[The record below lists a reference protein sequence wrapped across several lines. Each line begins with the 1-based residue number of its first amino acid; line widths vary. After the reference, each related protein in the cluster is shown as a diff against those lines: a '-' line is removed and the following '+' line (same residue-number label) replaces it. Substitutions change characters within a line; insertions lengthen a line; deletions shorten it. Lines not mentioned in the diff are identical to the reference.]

1 MRNEEK
7 EYEEL
12 GAKILSELSA
22 LVEGD
27 PEWRRVNAKDDNAF
41 EIALI
46 VARSLYSAGLTIPGL
61 DVKIVHG
68 TATTLSAP
76 HKIYEPAWVEIAIP
90 GVVLGEGAI
99 VAKGAIDL
107 SNGSRVVMS
116 VEQYREI
123 SSVDEYS
130 CRSYGMLEFV
140 QLVANLGT
148 FGPFPKKM
156 DKPN

>member
-1 MRNEEK
+1 MPNR

-12 GAKILSELSA
+12 GKQILSELSA

-27 PEWRRVNAKDDNAF
+27 PEWQRVSAKDDNAF
-41 EIALI
+41 EVALI
-46 VARSLYSAGLTIPGL
+46 VARSLYAAGLTVPGL

-76 HKIYEPAWVEIAIP
+76 HKKYDHAWVEIVIP
-90 GVVLGEGAI
+90 GLVPGEGATL
-99 VAKGAIDL
+99 AKGAIDL
-107 SNGSRVVMS
+107 SNGSRSVMTT
-116 VEQYREI
+116 QKYREL
-123 SSVDEYS
+123 SNVDEYS

-148 FGPFPKKM
+148 FGPFPLTSG
-156 DKPN
+156 KPN